1 MVVDPEEIAAA
12 LGPYEV
18 EVVVLAGY
26 MRILPRTVLEQYPD
40 RVVNVHPSLL
50 PGVPGATAVADAL
63 AYGVRVTGVTV
74 HLVDEGVDTGPV
86 VLQEAVDVSYD
97 DTPSELLER
106 LHGVERR
113 LLPEAVRLIA
123 AGRVECGWAARP
135 GGRAP
140 LKVKRAL
147 ISVSNKNGLAAFA
160 QGLHELGV
168 ELISTSGTATLLE
181 QSDLPF
187 TSVEEVTGA
196 PEILGGRVKTL
207 HPADPRRDPGPARK
221 P

>member
-1 MVVDPEEIAAA
+1 VLISGEGTNLQALLDDPEIDVACVLSSRPGAPGLERAARADVPAMVVVDPEEIAAA

-26 MRILPRTVLEQYPD
+26 MRILPPTVLGQYPD

-50 PGVPGATAVADAL
+50 PAFPGATAVQDAL

-97 DTPSELLER
+97 DSPSELLER

-123 AGRVECGWAARP
+123 AGRVEVD
-135 GGRAP
+135 GRH
-140 LKVKRAL
+140 V
-147 ISVSNKNGLAAFA
+147 
-160 QGLHELGV
+160 
-168 ELISTSGTATLLE
+168 
-181 QSDLPF
+181 
-187 TSVEEVTGA
+187 
-196 PEILGGRVKTL
+196 RVGE
-207 HPADPRRDPGPARK
+207 HR
-221 P
+221 